1 MILLPIYMLNPNFV
15 EDFKTQILKFEAKK
29 NKKDIIFI
37 DYCRFVVRKKNL
49 FRERKWEVC
58 VWREEEREIR
68 RESQGEQYVES

>member
-1 MILLPIYMLNPNFV
+1 MLNPNFV

-49 FRERKWEVC
+49 FRERK
-58 VWREEEREIR
+58 
-68 RESQGEQYVES
+68 